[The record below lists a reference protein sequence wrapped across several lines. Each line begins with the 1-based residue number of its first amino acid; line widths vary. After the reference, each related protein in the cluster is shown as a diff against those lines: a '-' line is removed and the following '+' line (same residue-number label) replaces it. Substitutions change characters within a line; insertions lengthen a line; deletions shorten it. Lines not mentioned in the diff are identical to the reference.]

1 VTRFLKTAGLGF
13 AVVLFALLAYLA
25 YANFAG
31 TAQNAGVVGGP
42 FALVDQNG
50 RTVTDKDFRDR
61 WLIVY
66 FGYTHCPDACPTALN
81 TIGATLD
88 QLGPKRAR
96 VTPLFVTID
105 PSRDTAT
112 VLKSYVASFG
122 PEFVGLTGS
131 EGAIA
136 AVEQAYHVYAA
147 KRPTPDGGYDMDHSS
162 VLYVMDPQGR
172 FVTNFAEDTDAA
184 TLANRLKSLIP

>member
-1 VTRFLKTAGLGF
+1 MTPYLKTLASGF
-13 AVVLFALLAYLA
+13 VLALFAILAYLA

-31 TAQNAGVVGGP
+31 SGNNAGVIGGS

-50 RTVTDKDFRDR
+50 KAVTDKDFKGR

-81 TIGATLD
+81 TIGEAID
-88 QLGPKRAR
+88 QLGPKRGL
-96 VTPLFVTID
+96 VTPIFITID
-105 PSRDTAT
+105 PARDTAA

-131 EGAIA
+131 DSAIA
-136 AVEQAYHVYAA
+136 SAEQAYHVYAA
-147 KRPTPDGGYDMDHSS
+147 KHPTADGGYDMDHSS
-162 VLYVMDPQGR
+162 VLYVMDPKGG
-172 FVTNFAEDTDAA
+172 FVTNFADEIDPE